1 MKKRPIRGT
10 AAILL
15 ALAASAAAAQQKPV
29 DIGFIGTLSTPAG
42 YIGEDER
49 DAFMLA
55 VKEGGGKL
63 GGVPVNVRVED
74 DALKPANA
82 KQIADKMVQDG
93 VRLFTGVN
101 FSNVMAAVGP
111 TVLNAGGFYV
121 SLNAGPSNY
130 AGKACNPNY
139 FAVAFQNDSYA
150 DTAGIA
156 ANELGVKRVVVMA
169 PNYQAGRDAV
179 AGFKRAY
186 KGEIAEEI
194 YTKLD
199 QSDFSVELARIRALN
214 PEAIFQFHPGG
225 AGINLTK
232 QFANSGLSEKIR
244 MITPI
249 YSMDDRMLA
258 ATGTASKGFYLSS
271 LWSADLDNAQ
281 SKHFVEA
288 FTNAYKRPPTAY
300 AAQAYDTANLIASA
314 LKAVNGDVTGRA
326 DDFRNALRKAD
337 FPTVRG
343 KFKFGPNQHP
353 IQDWYLLHIEAGPD
367 GKLVYKNQK
376 VLARDHTDVHAAD
389 CKM

>member
-1 MKKRPIRGT
+1 MKKTLGG
-10 AAILL
+10 AAAAL
-15 ALAASAAAAQQKPV
+15 ALALSSFAASAQTKPV
-29 DIGFIGTLSTPAG
+29 EIGFIGTLSTPAG

-55 VKEGGGKL
+55 IKEGGGKL
-63 GGVPVNVRVED
+63 GGVPVDLRVED

-82 KQIADKMVQDG
+82 KQIADKMVQSG
-93 VRLFTGVN
+93 VRLFTGIN

-111 TVLNAGGFYV
+111 TVLNAGAFYV

-139 FAVAFQNDSYA
+139 FSVAFQNDSYA

-156 ANELGVKRVVVMA
+156 ANELGAKRVVIMA

-179 AGFKRAY
+179 AGFKRTY
-186 KGEIAEEI
+186 KGEIADEI
-194 YTKLD
+194 YTKLE
-199 QSDFSVELARIRALN
+199 QADFSVELARIRSLK
-214 PEAIFQFHPGG
+214 PDAIFQFHPGG

-232 QFANSGLSEKIR
+232 QFANSGLAGQIK

-258 ATGTASKGFYLSS
+258 ATGNAGAGFYLSS
-271 LWSADLDNAQ
+271 LWSADLDNPQ
-281 SKHFVEA
+281 NRHFVEA
-288 FTNAYKRPPTAY
+288 FTKAYNRAPTAY
-300 AAQAYDTANLIASA
+300 AAQAYDTANLIGSA
-314 LKAVNGDVTGRA
+314 LKAVDGDVAGRA
-326 DDFRNALRKAD
+326 DDFRAALRRAD
-337 FPTVRG
+337 FPSVRG

-353 IQDWYLLHIEAGPD
+353 VQDWYLLHIEAGPD
-367 GKLVYKNQK
+367 GKLTYKNLK
-376 VLARDHTDVHAAD
+376 VIARDHTDVHAAQ